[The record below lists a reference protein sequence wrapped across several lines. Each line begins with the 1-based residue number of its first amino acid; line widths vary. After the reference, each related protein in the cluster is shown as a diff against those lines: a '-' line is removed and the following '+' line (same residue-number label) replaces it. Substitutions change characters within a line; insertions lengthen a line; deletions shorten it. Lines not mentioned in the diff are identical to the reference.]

1 MNIEDLEKSL
11 NKSNTM
17 SLCFYL
23 SVLKDLA
30 NRWFDIVVHRSFW
43 ERYTTHP
50 TQEKSPLKKLPP
62 KKNSFKKLKVRC
74 HTLPYLLSSASRE
87 LASSIIYC
95 RTWKI

>member
-43 ERYTTHP
+43 ERYTTHS
-50 TQEKSPLKKLPP
+50 TQEKSPLKKLPT
-62 KKNSFKKLKVRC
+62 KKNSFKKIKSKVPYPPLPSFKCLKGVS
-74 HTLPYLLSSASRE
+74 L
-87 LASSIIYC
+87 
-95 RTWKI
+95 